1 MDHRGERLSAEPA
14 TPDPLADL
22 EALCDVIESA
32 YEFMLAYASRG
43 MPKETGSEIRETLG
57 KLDRGLTDLADC
69 VVRSVGVLHADA
81 VAEYE
86 PFIDMIR
93 RDAADA
99 RAAIRL
105 VTIQP
110 SIGSQLVDNL
120 NASVHLRALLTD
132 LFLVDEVL
140 KSRRRKA

>member
-1 MDHRGERLSAEPA
+1 
-14 TPDPLADL
+14 
-22 EALCDVIESA
+22 
-32 YEFMLAYASRG
+32 MLAYASRG
-43 MPKETGSEIRETLG
+43 IPKETGSEIRDTLG
-57 KLDRGLTDLADC
+57 RLDRSLVNLADC

-81 VAEYE
+81 AGEYDA
-86 PFIDMIR
+86 FIDLIR